1 MKKKT
6 LKLFPLVDHF
16 LSYVTFLV
24 VTRETDEGKAMTN
37 HNSRE
42 TLSKV
47 VSRRRILSGTRD
59 HINKASLFSKRDKMN
74 KIFLSVIFT
83 SRKNQSANLEY
94 ANTNEGV

>member
-24 VTRETDEGKAMTN
+24 VTKETGERKAVTN

-83 SRKNQSANLEY
+83 SRKNQSANLEH